1 MQYAHARISSMVE
14 KSGADIENL
23 TKTQE
28 IKLVTAPERRLALS
42 ILRFPEALTASIE
55 ELMPSKICDYMYE
68 VSVKFN
74 EFYSECNVLQSEEPT
89 RSSRLLLCEATARV
103 LRQCFQL
110 LGITPLM
117 RL

>member
-1 MQYAHARISSMVE
+1 MQYAHARISSIVD
-14 KSGADIENL
+14 KSGADIDEL
-23 TKTQE
+23 TQLSTIRLE
-28 IKLVTAPERRLALS
+28 TAAERRLALS
-42 ILRFPEALTASIE
+42 ILRFPEALTSSIE
-55 ELMPSKICDYMYE
+55 ELMPSKICDYMYD

-89 RSSRLLLCEATARV
+89 RSSRLLLCEATARI
-103 LRQCFQL
+103 LRQCFRL